1 MGGSDH
7 CYILD
12 AVATI
17 DILTANNGKSY
28 QILTLTFCMT
38 IKSRSHF

>member
-12 AVATI
+12 AVTTI
-17 DILTANNGKSY
+17 DILTANNGVVN
-28 QILTLTFCMT
+28 L
-38 IKSRSHF
+38 IKS

>member
-12 AVATI
+12 AVVTI
-17 DILTANNGKSY
+17 DILTANNGVAN
-28 QILTLTFCMT
+28 L
-38 IKSRSHF
+38 IKS